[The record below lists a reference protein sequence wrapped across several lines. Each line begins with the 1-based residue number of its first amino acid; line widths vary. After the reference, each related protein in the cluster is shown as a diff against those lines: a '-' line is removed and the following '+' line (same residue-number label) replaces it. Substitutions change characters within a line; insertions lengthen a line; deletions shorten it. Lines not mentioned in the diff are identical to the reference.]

1 MFLFDLLFGR
11 KKENTEAAPAQVVV
25 PAGAAAHTAD
35 APGTTIHHDPH
46 LIERLMGDH
55 QVLLDIFGAISEA
68 SKSGDLV
75 EAQKQLEHFRTTIMD
90 HLLKEN
96 VRLYIYLEHLLANDA
111 VAHELMHGFRR
122 EMDAIGKV
130 VVGFLSKYKS
140 LASHPELAAEFS
152 RDLTA
157 IGEALVA
164 RIRREEETLYPMYEA
179 PEG

>member
-11 KKENTEAAPAQVVV
+11 KKESTEAVPAPA
-25 PAGAAAHTAD
+25 PASAPAHVSD
-35 APGTTIHHDPH
+35 APGTAIHHDPH
-46 LIERLMGDH
+46 LIEHLMSDH
-55 QVLLDIFGAISEA
+55 QVLLDIFGAITEA
-68 SKSGDLV
+68 SKAGDLV
-75 EAQKQLEHFRTTIMD
+75 EAQKQLEHFRSTIMD

-96 VRLYIYLEHLLANDA
+96 VRLYIYLEHLLANDE

-130 VVGFLSKYKS
+130 VVGFLGKYK
-140 LASHPELAAEFS
+140 AIGARPDLAAQFAH
-152 RDLTA
+152 DLAA

-179 PEG
+179 PGP